1 MLSALVLITES
12 IPSVAT
18 DFPLFEITKK
28 FDDIQTY
35 NNDYAILKFQEQGKR
50 VEWVENYFF
59 DEYN

>member
-35 NNDYAILKFQEQGKR
+35 NDYAILKFQEQGKR
-50 VEWVENYFF
+50 VEWVEN
-59 DEYN
+59 